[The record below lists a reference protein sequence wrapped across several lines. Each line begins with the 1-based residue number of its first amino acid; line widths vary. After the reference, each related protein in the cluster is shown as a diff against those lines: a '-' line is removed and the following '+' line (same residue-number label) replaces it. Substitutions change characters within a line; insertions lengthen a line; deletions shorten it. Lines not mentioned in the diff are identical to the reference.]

1 MSKQN
6 IALIT
11 GVTGQD
17 GSYLAELLLDKGYDV
32 HGVIRRSSV
41 DYRERI
47 AHLEGRLHFHLH
59 YADLGD
65 SMSIVGVVADVRPTE
80 IYNLAAQSHV
90 QVSFDSPEFTADVD
104 AVGVLRI
111 IEAVRKVGLASSCK
125 IYQASTSELYG
136 KVEEVPQNENTPFHP
151 FSPYAVAKQYG
162 FWIIKE
168 YRDAYGMFCCN
179 GILFNHESER
189 RGETFVTRKITLAAA
204 RIAQGLQDKLYL
216 GNLDSLR
223 DWGYAKDYVECMWL
237 ILQARQ
243 PEDFVI
249 ATGVQHSVREFAQLA
264 FHYVGIELQWEG
276 EAEHEKGICVSGPD
290 HLVGKTL
297 VEVSPD
303 FYRPTDVV
311 NLWGDPRTATRRL
324 NIAQSFNPVGSIL
337 GILMSKYFIL
347 DDISLYS
354 ISGTYAALGLVLLGI
369 LVVMLFARMPS
380 GKDDD
385 RSDSVGASFRRLL
398 SNRLYRRGV
407 VAQFFYVGA
416 QIGVW
421 SFTIRLVMQETGRL
435 EAAASS
441 IYLISII
448 GHCLSRFIYTG
459 LMRWFS
465 PSRLLTFGGVMSALL
480 SLTVVLSAGTG
491 WLCITSLVL
500 ISSFMSLMFPTIYG
514 IALGGIMRGDHP
526 GDSKIGAS
534 GLIMSIL
541 GGALLTPL
549 QGMVSDHTNI
559 YTSYAVPAFCFVV
572 VTAYAVYAHRCK
584 ATL

>member
-1 MSKQN
+1 MKTIDRRHAVPFALVTSMFLLWGLANNMTYTLLAAFKRIMSMSDTQTS
-6 IALIT
+6 LI
-11 GVTGQD
+11 QFAFY
-17 GSYLAELLLDKGYDV
+17 GSYFCFALPAALFIRRRSFKSGIILGLLL
-32 HGVIRRSSV
+32 
-41 DYRERI
+41 
-47 AHLEGRLHFHLH
+47 
-59 YADLGD
+59 YAAGAMLFLPAAR
-65 SMSIVGVVADVRPTE
+65 VA
-80 IYNLAAQSHV
+80 S
-90 QVSFDSPEFTADVD
+90 
-104 AVGVLRI
+104 
-111 IEAVRKVGLASSCK
+111 
-125 IYQASTSELYG
+125 
-136 KVEEVPQNENTPFHP
+136 
-151 FSPYAVAKQYG
+151 YG
-162 FWIIKE
+162 FYLVAI
-168 YRDAYGMFCCN
+168 YVMAGGCSV
-179 GILFNHESER
+179 L
-189 RGETFVTRKITLAAA
+189 ETTA
-204 RIAQGLQDKLYL
+204 
-216 GNLDSLR
+216 NP
-223 DWGYAKDYVECMWL
+223 YVM
-237 ILQARQ
+237 
-243 PEDFVI
+243 
-249 ATGVQHSVREFAQLA
+249 SM
-264 FHYVGIELQWEG
+264 
-276 EAEHEKGICVSGPD
+276 
-290 HLVGKTL
+290 
-297 VEVSPD
+297 
-303 FYRPTDVV
+303 
-311 NLWGDPRTATRRL
+311 GDPRTATRRL

-441 IYLISII
+441 IYLLSII

>member
-1 MSKQN
+1 MKTIDRRHAVPFALVTSMFLLWGLANNMTDTLLAAFKRIMSMSDTQTS
-6 IALIT
+6 LI
-11 GVTGQD
+11 QFAFY
-17 GSYLAELLLDKGYDV
+17 GSYFCFALPAALFIRRRSFKSGIILGLLL
-32 HGVIRRSSV
+32 
-41 DYRERI
+41 
-47 AHLEGRLHFHLH
+47 
-59 YADLGD
+59 YAAGAMLFLPAAR
-65 SMSIVGVVADVRPTE
+65 VA
-80 IYNLAAQSHV
+80 S
-90 QVSFDSPEFTADVD
+90 
-104 AVGVLRI
+104 
-111 IEAVRKVGLASSCK
+111 
-125 IYQASTSELYG
+125 
-136 KVEEVPQNENTPFHP
+136 
-151 FSPYAVAKQYG
+151 YG
-162 FWIIKE
+162 FYLVAI
-168 YRDAYGMFCCN
+168 YVMAGGCSV
-179 GILFNHESER
+179 L
-189 RGETFVTRKITLAAA
+189 ETTA
-204 RIAQGLQDKLYL
+204 
-216 GNLDSLR
+216 NP
-223 DWGYAKDYVECMWL
+223 YVM
-237 ILQARQ
+237 
-243 PEDFVI
+243 
-249 ATGVQHSVREFAQLA
+249 SM
-264 FHYVGIELQWEG
+264 
-276 EAEHEKGICVSGPD
+276 
-290 HLVGKTL
+290 
-297 VEVSPD
+297 
-303 FYRPTDVV
+303 
-311 NLWGDPRTATRRL
+311 GDPRTATRRL

-441 IYLISII
+441 IYLISIV

-465 PSRLLTFGGVMSALL
+465 PARLLTFGGVMSALL

>member
-1 MSKQN
+1 MMKTIDRRHAVPFALVTSMFLLWGLANNMTDTLLAAFKRIMSMSDTQTS
-6 IALIT
+6 LI
-11 GVTGQD
+11 QFAFY
-17 GSYLAELLLDKGYDV
+17 GSYFCFALPAALFIRRRSFKSGIILGLLL
-32 HGVIRRSSV
+32 
-41 DYRERI
+41 
-47 AHLEGRLHFHLH
+47 
-59 YADLGD
+59 YAAGAMLFLPAAR
-65 SMSIVGVVADVRPTE
+65 VA
-80 IYNLAAQSHV
+80 S
-90 QVSFDSPEFTADVD
+90 
-104 AVGVLRI
+104 
-111 IEAVRKVGLASSCK
+111 
-125 IYQASTSELYG
+125 
-136 KVEEVPQNENTPFHP
+136 
-151 FSPYAVAKQYG
+151 YG
-162 FWIIKE
+162 FYLVAI
-168 YRDAYGMFCCN
+168 YVMAGGCSV
-179 GILFNHESER
+179 L
-189 RGETFVTRKITLAAA
+189 ETTA
-204 RIAQGLQDKLYL
+204 
-216 GNLDSLR
+216 NP
-223 DWGYAKDYVECMWL
+223 YVM
-237 ILQARQ
+237 
-243 PEDFVI
+243 
-249 ATGVQHSVREFAQLA
+249 SM
-264 FHYVGIELQWEG
+264 
-276 EAEHEKGICVSGPD
+276 
-290 HLVGKTL
+290 
-297 VEVSPD
+297 
-303 FYRPTDVV
+303 
-311 NLWGDPRTATRRL
+311 GDPRTATRRL

-354 ISGTYAALGLVLLGI
+354 ISGTYAALGLVLLDI

>member
-1 MSKQN
+1 MKTIDRRHAVPFALVTSMFLLWGLANNMTDTLLAAFKRIMSMSDTQTS
-6 IALIT
+6 LI
-11 GVTGQD
+11 QFAFY
-17 GSYLAELLLDKGYDV
+17 GSYFCFALPAALFIRRRSFKSGIILGLLL
-32 HGVIRRSSV
+32 
-41 DYRERI
+41 
-47 AHLEGRLHFHLH
+47 
-59 YADLGD
+59 YAAGAMLFLPAAR
-65 SMSIVGVVADVRPTE
+65 VA
-80 IYNLAAQSHV
+80 S
-90 QVSFDSPEFTADVD
+90 
-104 AVGVLRI
+104 
-111 IEAVRKVGLASSCK
+111 
-125 IYQASTSELYG
+125 
-136 KVEEVPQNENTPFHP
+136 
-151 FSPYAVAKQYG
+151 YG
-162 FWIIKE
+162 FYLVAI
-168 YRDAYGMFCCN
+168 YVMAGGCSV
-179 GILFNHESER
+179 L
-189 RGETFVTRKITLAAA
+189 ETTA
-204 RIAQGLQDKLYL
+204 
-216 GNLDSLR
+216 NP
-223 DWGYAKDYVECMWL
+223 YVM
-237 ILQARQ
+237 
-243 PEDFVI
+243 
-249 ATGVQHSVREFAQLA
+249 SM
-264 FHYVGIELQWEG
+264 
-276 EAEHEKGICVSGPD
+276 
-290 HLVGKTL
+290 
-297 VEVSPD
+297 
-303 FYRPTDVV
+303 
-311 NLWGDPRTATRRL
+311 GDPRTATRRL

-465 PSRLLTFGGVMSALL
+465 PARLLTFGGVMSALL

-491 WLCITSLVL
+491 WICITSLVL

-514 IALGGIMRGDHP
+514 IALGGIMRGEHP

-549 QGMVSDHTNI
+549 QGIVSDHTNI

>member
-1 MSKQN
+1 MMKTIDKRHAVPFALVTSMFLLWGLANNMTDTLLAAFKRIMSMSDTQTS
-6 IALIT
+6 LI
-11 GVTGQD
+11 QFAFY
-17 GSYLAELLLDKGYDV
+17 GSYFCFALPAALFIRRRSFKSGIILGLLL
-32 HGVIRRSSV
+32 
-41 DYRERI
+41 
-47 AHLEGRLHFHLH
+47 
-59 YADLGD
+59 YAAGAMLFLPAAR
-65 SMSIVGVVADVRPTE
+65 VA
-80 IYNLAAQSHV
+80 S
-90 QVSFDSPEFTADVD
+90 
-104 AVGVLRI
+104 
-111 IEAVRKVGLASSCK
+111 
-125 IYQASTSELYG
+125 
-136 KVEEVPQNENTPFHP
+136 
-151 FSPYAVAKQYG
+151 YG
-162 FWIIKE
+162 FYLVAI
-168 YRDAYGMFCCN
+168 YVMAGGCSV
-179 GILFNHESER
+179 L
-189 RGETFVTRKITLAAA
+189 ETTA
-204 RIAQGLQDKLYL
+204 
-216 GNLDSLR
+216 NP
-223 DWGYAKDYVECMWL
+223 YVM
-237 ILQARQ
+237 
-243 PEDFVI
+243 
-249 ATGVQHSVREFAQLA
+249 SM
-264 FHYVGIELQWEG
+264 
-276 EAEHEKGICVSGPD
+276 
-290 HLVGKTL
+290 
-297 VEVSPD
+297 
-303 FYRPTDVV
+303 
-311 NLWGDPRTATRRL
+311 GDPRTATRRL

-398 SNRLYRRGV
+398 SNRLFRRGV

-465 PSRLLTFGGVMSALL
+465 PARLLTFGGVMSALL
-480 SLTVVLSAGTG
+480 SLTVVQSAGTG
-491 WLCITSLVL
+491 WICITSLVL

>member
-1 MSKQN
+1 MMKTIDRRHAVPFALVTSMFLLWGLANNMTDTLLAAFKRIMSMSDTQTS
-6 IALIT
+6 LI
-11 GVTGQD
+11 QFAFY
-17 GSYLAELLLDKGYDV
+17 GSYFCFALPAALFIRRRSFKSGIILGLLL
-32 HGVIRRSSV
+32 
-41 DYRERI
+41 
-47 AHLEGRLHFHLH
+47 
-59 YADLGD
+59 YAAGAMLFLPAAR
-65 SMSIVGVVADVRPTE
+65 VA
-80 IYNLAAQSHV
+80 S
-90 QVSFDSPEFTADVD
+90 
-104 AVGVLRI
+104 
-111 IEAVRKVGLASSCK
+111 
-125 IYQASTSELYG
+125 
-136 KVEEVPQNENTPFHP
+136 
-151 FSPYAVAKQYG
+151 YG
-162 FWIIKE
+162 FYLVAI
-168 YRDAYGMFCCN
+168 YVMAGGCSV
-179 GILFNHESER
+179 L
-189 RGETFVTRKITLAAA
+189 ETTA
-204 RIAQGLQDKLYL
+204 
-216 GNLDSLR
+216 NP
-223 DWGYAKDYVECMWL
+223 YVM
-237 ILQARQ
+237 
-243 PEDFVI
+243 
-249 ATGVQHSVREFAQLA
+249 SM
-264 FHYVGIELQWEG
+264 
-276 EAEHEKGICVSGPD
+276 
-290 HLVGKTL
+290 
-297 VEVSPD
+297 
-303 FYRPTDVV
+303 
-311 NLWGDPRTATRRL
+311 GDPRTATRRL

-441 IYLISII
+441 IYLISIV

-572 VTAYAVYAHRCK
+572 VTAYAVYAHRRK

>member
-1 MSKQN
+1 MMKTIDRRHAVPFALVTSMFLLWGLANNMTDTLLAAFKRIMSMSDTQTS
-6 IALIT
+6 LI
-11 GVTGQD
+11 QFAFY
-17 GSYLAELLLDKGYDV
+17 GSYFCFALPAALFIRRRSFKSGIILGLLL
-32 HGVIRRSSV
+32 
-41 DYRERI
+41 
-47 AHLEGRLHFHLH
+47 
-59 YADLGD
+59 YAAGAMLFLPAAR
-65 SMSIVGVVADVRPTE
+65 VA
-80 IYNLAAQSHV
+80 S
-90 QVSFDSPEFTADVD
+90 
-104 AVGVLRI
+104 
-111 IEAVRKVGLASSCK
+111 
-125 IYQASTSELYG
+125 
-136 KVEEVPQNENTPFHP
+136 
-151 FSPYAVAKQYG
+151 YG
-162 FWIIKE
+162 FYLVAI
-168 YRDAYGMFCCN
+168 YVMAGGCSV
-179 GILFNHESER
+179 L
-189 RGETFVTRKITLAAA
+189 ETTA
-204 RIAQGLQDKLYL
+204 
-216 GNLDSLR
+216 NP
-223 DWGYAKDYVECMWL
+223 YVM
-237 ILQARQ
+237 
-243 PEDFVI
+243 
-249 ATGVQHSVREFAQLA
+249 SM
-264 FHYVGIELQWEG
+264 
-276 EAEHEKGICVSGPD
+276 
-290 HLVGKTL
+290 
-297 VEVSPD
+297 
-303 FYRPTDVV
+303 
-311 NLWGDPRTATRRL
+311 GDPRTATRRL

-380 GKDDD
+380 GKDND

-441 IYLISII
+441 IYLISIV

-480 SLTVVLSAGTG
+480 SLTVVLSVGTG
-491 WLCITSLVL
+491 WICITSLVL

-514 IALGGIMRGDHP
+514 IALGGIMRGEHP

>member
-1 MSKQN
+1 MMKTIDRRHAVPFALVTSMFLLWGLANNMTDTLLAAFKRIMSMSDTQTS
-6 IALIT
+6 LI
-11 GVTGQD
+11 QFAFY
-17 GSYLAELLLDKGYDV
+17 GSYFCFALPAALFIRRRSFKSGIILGLLL
-32 HGVIRRSSV
+32 
-41 DYRERI
+41 
-47 AHLEGRLHFHLH
+47 
-59 YADLGD
+59 YAAGAMLFLPAAR
-65 SMSIVGVVADVRPTE
+65 VA
-80 IYNLAAQSHV
+80 S
-90 QVSFDSPEFTADVD
+90 
-104 AVGVLRI
+104 
-111 IEAVRKVGLASSCK
+111 
-125 IYQASTSELYG
+125 
-136 KVEEVPQNENTPFHP
+136 
-151 FSPYAVAKQYG
+151 YG
-162 FWIIKE
+162 FYLVAI
-168 YRDAYGMFCCN
+168 YVMAGGCSV
-179 GILFNHESER
+179 L
-189 RGETFVTRKITLAAA
+189 ETTA
-204 RIAQGLQDKLYL
+204 
-216 GNLDSLR
+216 NP
-223 DWGYAKDYVECMWL
+223 YVM
-237 ILQARQ
+237 
-243 PEDFVI
+243 
-249 ATGVQHSVREFAQLA
+249 SM
-264 FHYVGIELQWEG
+264 
-276 EAEHEKGICVSGPD
+276 
-290 HLVGKTL
+290 
-297 VEVSPD
+297 
-303 FYRPTDVV
+303 
-311 NLWGDPRTATRRL
+311 GDPRTATRRL

-441 IYLISII
+441 IYLLSII

-459 LMRWFS
+459 L
-465 PSRLLTFGGVMSALL
+465 

-491 WLCITSLVL
+491 WICITSLVL

>member
-1 MSKQN
+1 MMKTIDRRHAVPFALVTSMFLLWGLANNMTDTLLAAFKRIMPMSDTQTS
-6 IALIT
+6 LI
-11 GVTGQD
+11 QFAFY
-17 GSYLAELLLDKGYDV
+17 GSYFCFALPAALFIRRRSFKSGIILGLLL
-32 HGVIRRSSV
+32 
-41 DYRERI
+41 
-47 AHLEGRLHFHLH
+47 
-59 YADLGD
+59 YAAGAMLFLPAAR
-65 SMSIVGVVADVRPTE
+65 VA
-80 IYNLAAQSHV
+80 S
-90 QVSFDSPEFTADVD
+90 
-104 AVGVLRI
+104 
-111 IEAVRKVGLASSCK
+111 
-125 IYQASTSELYG
+125 
-136 KVEEVPQNENTPFHP
+136 
-151 FSPYAVAKQYG
+151 YG
-162 FWIIKE
+162 FYLVAI
-168 YRDAYGMFCCN
+168 YVMAGGCSV
-179 GILFNHESER
+179 L
-189 RGETFVTRKITLAAA
+189 ETMA
-204 RIAQGLQDKLYL
+204 
-216 GNLDSLR
+216 NP
-223 DWGYAKDYVECMWL
+223 YVM
-237 ILQARQ
+237 
-243 PEDFVI
+243 
-249 ATGVQHSVREFAQLA
+249 SM
-264 FHYVGIELQWEG
+264 
-276 EAEHEKGICVSGPD
+276 
-290 HLVGKTL
+290 
-297 VEVSPD
+297 
-303 FYRPTDVV
+303 
-311 NLWGDPRTATRRL
+311 GDPRTATRRL

-441 IYLISII
+441 IYLISIV

-491 WLCITSLVL
+491 WICITSLVL

-559 YTSYAVPAFCFVV
+559 YTSYAVPAFCFMV

>member
-1 MSKQN
+1 MMKTIDRRHAVPFALVTSMFLLWGLANNMTDTLLAAFKRIMSMSDTQTS
-6 IALIT
+6 LI
-11 GVTGQD
+11 QFAFY
-17 GSYLAELLLDKGYDV
+17 GSYFCFALPAALFIRRRSFKSGIILGLLLYAAGAMLFLPAARVASYGFYLV
-32 HGVIRRSSV
+32 AIYVMAGGCSV
-41 DYRERI
+41 
-47 AHLEGRLHFHLH
+47 LETTANP
-59 YADLGD
+59 YVMSMGD
-65 SMSIVGVVADVRPTE
+65 S
-80 IYNLAAQSHV
+80 
-90 QVSFDSPEFTADVD
+90 
-104 AVGVLRI
+104 
-111 IEAVRKVGLASSCK
+111 
-125 IYQASTSELYG
+125 
-136 KVEEVPQNENTPFHP
+136 
-151 FSPYAVAKQYG
+151 
-162 FWIIKE
+162 
-168 YRDAYGMFCCN
+168 
-179 GILFNHESER
+179 
-189 RGETFVTRKITLAAA
+189 
-204 RIAQGLQDKLYL
+204 
-216 GNLDSLR
+216 
-223 DWGYAKDYVECMWL
+223 
-237 ILQARQ
+237 
-243 PEDFVI
+243 
-249 ATGVQHSVREFAQLA
+249 
-264 FHYVGIELQWEG
+264 
-276 EAEHEKGICVSGPD
+276 
-290 HLVGKTL
+290 
-297 VEVSPD
+297 
-303 FYRPTDVV
+303 
-311 NLWGDPRTATRRL
+311 RTATRRL

-441 IYLISII
+441 IYLLSIV

-491 WLCITSLVL
+491 WICITSLVL

-559 YTSYAVPAFCFVV
+559 YISYAVPAFCFVV

>member
-1 MSKQN
+1 MKTIDRRHAVPFALVTSMFLLWGLANNMTDTLLAAFKRIMSMSDTQTS
-6 IALIT
+6 LI
-11 GVTGQD
+11 QFAFY
-17 GSYLAELLLDKGYDV
+17 GSYFCFALPAALFIRRRSFKSGIILGLLL
-32 HGVIRRSSV
+32 
-41 DYRERI
+41 
-47 AHLEGRLHFHLH
+47 
-59 YADLGD
+59 YAAGAMLFLPAAR
-65 SMSIVGVVADVRPTE
+65 VA
-80 IYNLAAQSHV
+80 S
-90 QVSFDSPEFTADVD
+90 
-104 AVGVLRI
+104 
-111 IEAVRKVGLASSCK
+111 
-125 IYQASTSELYG
+125 
-136 KVEEVPQNENTPFHP
+136 
-151 FSPYAVAKQYG
+151 YG
-162 FWIIKE
+162 FYLVAI
-168 YRDAYGMFCCN
+168 YVMAGGCSV
-179 GILFNHESER
+179 L
-189 RGETFVTRKITLAAA
+189 ETTA
-204 RIAQGLQDKLYL
+204 
-216 GNLDSLR
+216 NP
-223 DWGYAKDYVECMWL
+223 YVM
-237 ILQARQ
+237 
-243 PEDFVI
+243 
-249 ATGVQHSVREFAQLA
+249 SM
-264 FHYVGIELQWEG
+264 
-276 EAEHEKGICVSGPD
+276 
-290 HLVGKTL
+290 
-297 VEVSPD
+297 
-303 FYRPTDVV
+303 
-311 NLWGDPRTATRRL
+311 GDPRTATRRL

-347 DDISLYS
+347 GDISLYS

-465 PSRLLTFGGVMSALL
+465 PARLLTFGGVMSALL

-491 WLCITSLVL
+491 WICITSLVL

-514 IALGGIMRGDHP
+514 IALGGIMRGDPP

>member
-1 MSKQN
+1 MMKTIDRRHAVPFALVTSMFLLWGLANNMTDTLLAAFKRIMSMSDTQTS
-6 IALIT
+6 LI
-11 GVTGQD
+11 QFAFY
-17 GSYLAELLLDKGYDV
+17 GSYFCFALPAALFIRRRSFKSGIILGLLL
-32 HGVIRRSSV
+32 
-41 DYRERI
+41 
-47 AHLEGRLHFHLH
+47 
-59 YADLGD
+59 YAAGAMLFLPAAR
-65 SMSIVGVVADVRPTE
+65 VA
-80 IYNLAAQSHV
+80 S
-90 QVSFDSPEFTADVD
+90 
-104 AVGVLRI
+104 
-111 IEAVRKVGLASSCK
+111 
-125 IYQASTSELYG
+125 
-136 KVEEVPQNENTPFHP
+136 
-151 FSPYAVAKQYG
+151 YG
-162 FWIIKE
+162 FYLVAI
-168 YRDAYGMFCCN
+168 YVMAGGCSV
-179 GILFNHESER
+179 L
-189 RGETFVTRKITLAAA
+189 ETTA
-204 RIAQGLQDKLYL
+204 
-216 GNLDSLR
+216 NP
-223 DWGYAKDYVECMWL
+223 YVM
-237 ILQARQ
+237 
-243 PEDFVI
+243 
-249 ATGVQHSVREFAQLA
+249 SM
-264 FHYVGIELQWEG
+264 
-276 EAEHEKGICVSGPD
+276 
-290 HLVGKTL
+290 
-297 VEVSPD
+297 
-303 FYRPTDVV
+303 
-311 NLWGDPRTATRRL
+311 GDPRTATRRL

-385 RSDSVGASFRRLL
+385 RSDSVGASFRRL
-398 SNRLYRRGV
+398 RRGV

-421 SFTIRLVMQETGRL
+421 SFTIRLVMQETGCL

-514 IALGGIMRGDHP
+514 IALGGIMRGEHP

>member
-1 MSKQN
+1 MKTIDRRHAVPFALVTSMFLLWGLANNMTDTLLAAFKRIMSMSDTQTS
-6 IALIT
+6 LI
-11 GVTGQD
+11 QFAFY
-17 GSYLAELLLDKGYDV
+17 GSYFCFALPAALFIRRRSFKSGIILGLLL
-32 HGVIRRSSV
+32 
-41 DYRERI
+41 
-47 AHLEGRLHFHLH
+47 
-59 YADLGD
+59 YAAGAMLFLPAAR
-65 SMSIVGVVADVRPTE
+65 VA
-80 IYNLAAQSHV
+80 S
-90 QVSFDSPEFTADVD
+90 
-104 AVGVLRI
+104 
-111 IEAVRKVGLASSCK
+111 
-125 IYQASTSELYG
+125 
-136 KVEEVPQNENTPFHP
+136 
-151 FSPYAVAKQYG
+151 YG
-162 FWIIKE
+162 FYLVAI
-168 YRDAYGMFCCN
+168 YVMAGGCSV
-179 GILFNHESER
+179 L
-189 RGETFVTRKITLAAA
+189 ETTA
-204 RIAQGLQDKLYL
+204 
-216 GNLDSLR
+216 NP
-223 DWGYAKDYVECMWL
+223 YVM
-237 ILQARQ
+237 
-243 PEDFVI
+243 
-249 ATGVQHSVREFAQLA
+249 SM
-264 FHYVGIELQWEG
+264 
-276 EAEHEKGICVSGPD
+276 
-290 HLVGKTL
+290 
-297 VEVSPD
+297 
-303 FYRPTDVV
+303 
-311 NLWGDPRTATRRL
+311 GDPRTATRRL

-421 SFTIRLVMQETGRL
+421 SFTIRLVMQETGCL

-465 PSRLLTFGGVMSALL
+465 PARLLTFGGVMSALL

-491 WLCITSLVL
+491 WICITSLVL

>member
-1 MSKQN
+1 MMKTIDRRHAVPFALVTSMFLLWGLANNMTDTLLAAFKRIMSMSDTQTS
-6 IALIT
+6 LI
-11 GVTGQD
+11 QFAFY
-17 GSYLAELLLDKGYDV
+17 GSYFCFALPAALFIRRRSFKSGIILGLLL
-32 HGVIRRSSV
+32 
-41 DYRERI
+41 
-47 AHLEGRLHFHLH
+47 
-59 YADLGD
+59 YAAGAMLFLPAAR
-65 SMSIVGVVADVRPTE
+65 VA
-80 IYNLAAQSHV
+80 S
-90 QVSFDSPEFTADVD
+90 
-104 AVGVLRI
+104 
-111 IEAVRKVGLASSCK
+111 
-125 IYQASTSELYG
+125 
-136 KVEEVPQNENTPFHP
+136 
-151 FSPYAVAKQYG
+151 YG
-162 FWIIKE
+162 FYLVAI
-168 YRDAYGMFCCN
+168 YVMAGGCSV
-179 GILFNHESER
+179 L
-189 RGETFVTRKITLAAA
+189 ETTA
-204 RIAQGLQDKLYL
+204 
-216 GNLDSLR
+216 NP
-223 DWGYAKDYVECMWL
+223 YVM
-237 ILQARQ
+237 
-243 PEDFVI
+243 
-249 ATGVQHSVREFAQLA
+249 SM
-264 FHYVGIELQWEG
+264 
-276 EAEHEKGICVSGPD
+276 
-290 HLVGKTL
+290 
-297 VEVSPD
+297 
-303 FYRPTDVV
+303 
-311 NLWGDPRTATRRL
+311 GDPRTATRRL

-398 SNRLYRRGV
+398 SNRFYRRGV

-441 IYLISII
+441 IYLLSII